1 MLKNCLVFL
10 NQNKYKVAIFGLL
23 LAASIISVVLVL
35 ARIAYSDSQ
44 KFRGLIW
51 NLFLAWIP
59 FVLAYAAYAL
69 SWRRVWVYI
78 AIPVFAFLWLIFFP
92 NAPYILTD
100 LHYLSRISP
109 DEAPLWYDII
119 LLVWFS
125 WTGMLLGLVSL
136 YLMHEIV
143 LRYFG
148 RWLGWLFVLV
158 VSGLSS
164 AGIYIGR
171 FLRWNSWDILGNP
184 SELAMDLLG
193 LVIDP
198 SLRLL
203 AFTTLF
209 SVFFIFIYLTLY
221 SFGHLLREQAAQ
233 TTPNPPGRSGQ

>member
-1 MLKNCLVFL
+1 MIRTFQSFL
-10 NQNKYKVAIFGLL
+10 IRNRYKLAIFGLL
-23 LAASIISVVLVL
+23 LGASLVSVTLVV
-35 ARIAYSDSQ
+35 ARMAYSDSQ
-44 KFRGLIW
+44 QYRGLIW

-59 FVLAYAAYAL
+59 FVLAYVAYAL
-69 SWRRVWVYI
+69 SWRRFWLYV

-100 LHYLSRISP
+100 LQYLSRASP
-109 DEAPLWYDII
+109 DAPLWYDII

-143 LRYFG
+143 QRNFG
-148 RWLGWLFVLV
+148 RWPGWLFVLV

-164 AGIYIGR
+164 AGIYVGR

-193 LVIDP
+193 LAIDP

-209 SVFFIFIYLTLY
+209 GVFFVFIYLTLY
-221 SFGHLLREQAAQ
+221 SFGHLLREQSER
-233 TTPNPPGRSGQ
+233 TSPNPAIR

>member
-1 MLKNCLVFL
+1 MSQPFFAFL
-10 NQNKYKVAIFGLL
+10 GRNRYKLAIFGLL
-23 LAASIISVVLVL
+23 LGASFVSVTLVV
-35 ARIAYSDSQ
+35 ARMAYSDSQ
-44 KFRGLIW
+44 QYRGLIW

-59 FVLAYAAYAL
+59 FVLAYIAYAL
-69 SWRRVWVYI
+69 SWRRFWLYV

-100 LHYLSRISP
+100 LQYLSRASP
-109 DEAPLWYDII
+109 DAPLWYDII
-119 LLVWFS
+119 LLIWVS

-143 LRYFG
+143 QRNFG
-148 RWLGWLFVLV
+148 RWLGWAFVLV

-164 AGIYIGR
+164 AGIYVGR

-193 LVIDP
+193 LAIDP

-209 SVFFIFIYLTLY
+209 GVFFIFIYLTLY
-221 SFGHLLREQAAQ
+221 SFGHLLREQSDR
-233 TTPNPPGRSGQ
+233 TSPNPAIR